1 MPVHVEGKNLPIGKY
16 DFHRYMTYNGE
27 KRKVNTYYIEK
38 TKDGYEFFESSI
50 KMDDEIRRIELKKA
64 NMALIWSTHSRLG
77 LLYTIENHV
86 EEDEEKN
93 EDEDE
98 TNAEKLNHKKV

>member
-77 LLYTIENHV
+77 LLYTIENH
-86 EEDEEKN
+86 EEEEKN

-98 TNAEKLNHKKV
+98 ANA

>member
-1 MPVHVEGKNLPIGKY
+1 MPVHVEGKKLPIGKY

-86 EEDEEKN
+86 EEDE
-93 EDEDE
+93 DE
-98 TNAEKLNHKKV
+98 TKVEKT